1 MLNTNQVIELLENCD
16 SNEIMQVNNA
26 YCANNCY
33 DDIIYDNENE
43 FLETYFSS
51 VVEVVKAIYYG
62 EYSYNH
68 KFVEFHNGNLISHDY
83 LNTDNLVET
92 VSKIA
97 NDIAENPEN
106 YPFLDLSDIEEEE
119 NV

>member
-1 MLNTNQVIELLENCD
+1 MLNVNQIIELLENCD

-26 YCANNCY
+26 YCANNGY
-33 DDIIYDNENE
+33 DDIIYENENE

-51 VVEVVKAIYYG
+51 VIDVVKAIHYG
-62 EYSYNH
+62 NYSYNH
-68 KFVEFHNGNLISHDY
+68 KFVQFHLDSLISYDY
-83 LNTDNLVET
+83 LNTTNLVES

-106 YPFLDLSDIEEEE
+106 YPFLHLSDIEEEDA
-119 NV
+119 